1 MLDSLANLHAQCF
14 PHRPWSADEFLDLK
28 KSGCE
33 IIASDN
39 GFIVWRVVDDTA
51 EIYSIGVAPAARRTG
66 IAAAMLGIM
75 EQEVRNAGV
84 TRIILEVRENN
95 TAARALYENNGYII
109 DGRRPKYYEGTT
121 DAILMS
127 KNLQ

>member
-1 MLDSLANLHAQCF
+1 MLDKLAHLHAQCF
-14 PHRPWSADEFLDLK
+14 PHRPWSADDFMDLK

-39 GFIVWRVVDDTA
+39 GFIVWRVVGTDA
-51 EIYSIGVAPAARRTG
+51 EIYSIGVAPDARRTG
-66 IAAAMLGIM
+66 IAAALLGIM
-75 EQEVRNAGV
+75 ENAVKKDGA

-95 TAARALYENNGYII
+95 AAARALYEKHGYKI
-109 DGRRPKYYEGTT
+109 DGRRPKYYDGTT

-127 KNLQ
+127 KNI

>member
-1 MLDSLANLHAQCF
+1 MLNNLARLHAMCF
-14 PHRPWSADEFLDLK
+14 PHRPWSADDFMDLK

-39 GFIVWRVVDDTA
+39 GFIVWRVVGTDA
-51 EIYSIGVAPAARRTG
+51 EIYSIGVAPDARRTG
-66 IAAAMLGIM
+66 IAAALLGIM
-75 EQEVRNAGV
+75 ENAVKKDGA

-95 TAARALYENNGYII
+95 AAARALYEKCGYKI

-127 KNLQ
+127 KNL